1 MRSNHAFVLWSRWVR
16 HIYSSTKQ
24 IWIKKLPRGFYSS
37 VFGYRFCLRASITFN
52 TGEFIRLEQGD
63 TMLLNHDF
71 DFVFHKF
78 LSSMKLVWP
87 RRGASGSVLTFD
99 ERRERR
105 LSILVR
111 LNIAFWPN
119 QSILNFCGC
128 NLDCSSFSQAF
139 PRPHAV
145 DPCQPRR
152 RPDQVF
158 ITNPYKINK
167 MQLLRLRR
175 TKFLFEAIF

>member
-1 MRSNHAFVLWSRWVR
+1 
-16 HIYSSTKQ
+16 
-24 IWIKKLPRGFYSS
+24 
-37 VFGYRFCLRASITFN
+37 
-52 TGEFIRLEQGD
+52 
-63 TMLLNHDF
+63 
-71 DFVFHKF
+71 
-78 LSSMKLVWP
+78 MKLVWS
-87 RRGASGSVLTFD
+87 RRGAFGSVLTFD

-111 LNIAFWPN
+111 LIIAFWPN
-119 QSILNFCGC
+119 EYFLNFCGC

-152 RPDQVF
+152 RPDKVF
-158 ITNPYKINK
+158 KIHI

-175 TKFLFEAIF
+175 TKFLLYLLLFLSHPFYFGAEFIRFRPFGFLPNRFVALTDVFTSPVFSPSSKVWSNFMFSHHQPKSNLTSC